1 MTKLIKVT
9 DRPHIYFSNNDII
22 LLMPKGFAPN
32 IDFEGGGF
40 KNYVVNRLLLSN
52 VHKIHVIIAQNST
65 KSGGGKEIISLIHDF
80 NETNKR
86 VIFHSSTFL
95 MLELFESIPWTVKML
110 DDIYNPICFKI
121 ADFCY
126 YKISR
131 DNKSETLLL
140 TKDIRYN

>member
-1 MTKLIKVT
+1 MSKLIKVT

-22 LLMPKGFAPN
+22 LLLPKGFVPN
-32 IDFEGGGF
+32 IDFEGF

-65 KSGGGKEIISLIHDF
+65 IKSGGGKEIISLIHDF

-86 VIFHSSTFL
+86 VIVHSSTFL
-95 MLELFESIPWTVKML
+95 MLELFKSIPWTVKML
-110 DDIYNPICFKI
+110 DDIYNPIRFKI

-131 DNKSETLLL
+131 DYKSETLLL